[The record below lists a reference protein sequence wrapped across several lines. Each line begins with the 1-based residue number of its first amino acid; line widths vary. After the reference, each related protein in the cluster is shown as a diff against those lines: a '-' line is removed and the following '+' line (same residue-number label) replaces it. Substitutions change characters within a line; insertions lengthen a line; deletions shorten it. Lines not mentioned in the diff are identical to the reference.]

1 MTLTILKL
9 VKCRDVLIII
19 PKKIWWCM
27 FTVRCTTSG
36 LVEIPGDAFRTL
48 RAIFAEGLNLFL
60 RPRRRSDRPAAFA
73 IHSNGK
79 TE

>member
-1 MTLTILKL
+1 MLRLAF
-9 VKCRDVLIII
+9 DFIITWRETRTR
-19 PKKIWWCM
+19 PNAY
-27 FTVRCTTSG
+27 RCSTSC
-36 LVEIPGDAFRTL
+36 LSENPVYAFRTI